1 MTATADPFD
10 SGLPIDPEYKDLE
23 LTLPQQFELT
33 KMGRMINSCKDP
45 EKLRELSHKL
55 LHAWFVQ
62 KAAVDFV
69 MKQKLIEF
77 SPIPPTN
84 EQQQQS
90 RASILPAWLRS
101 SLGLH
106 P

>member
-23 LTLPQQFELT
+23 LSLPQQFELD
-33 KMGRMINSCKDP
+33 KMRRMIDSCKDP
-45 EKLRELSHKL
+45 EKLRELTHKL
-55 LHAWFVQ
+55 LKAWFVQ

-77 SPIPPTN
+77 SPIPLIN
-84 EQQQQS
+84 GQQQ
-90 RASILPAWLRS
+90 
-101 SLGLH
+101 
-106 P
+106 